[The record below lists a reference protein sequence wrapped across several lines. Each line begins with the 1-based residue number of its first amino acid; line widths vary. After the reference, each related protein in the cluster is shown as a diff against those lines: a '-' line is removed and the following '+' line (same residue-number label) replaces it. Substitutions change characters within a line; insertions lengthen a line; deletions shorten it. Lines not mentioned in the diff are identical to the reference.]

1 MFGPLPGVEA
11 GSEFVFPD
19 WSPYTDLD
27 EAARAYFRDSELAV
41 EALMS
46 ALGDHRALGFSLE
59 RVVTDDGMVWQEAV
73 VCDGERLVLWH
84 GEDIP
89 TDELAGAAPE
99 GAMTSA
105 IRTVPLSRVSEV
117 GYRQLL
123 IRTDGGYRLHGVD
136 AYILLESVDEAR
148 VMERDSEQATVFAHD
163 AIRLGKSIEAGGSGQ
178 AQRLL
183 EFAQLVAGLVGL
195 PLKR

>member
-1 MFGPLPGVEA
+1 MFGPLPGVES

-27 EAARAYFRDSELAV
+27 EAARAYFRDPDMAL
-41 EALMS
+41 EALRT
-46 ALGDHRALGFSLE
+46 ALGGRQVLGFSLE

-73 VCDGERLVLWH
+73 VCDGDRLIMWH

-89 TDELAGAAPE
+89 TEELAEAAPH

-105 IRTVPLSRVSEV
+105 IRTIPLKRVSEV
-117 GYRQLL
+117 GYRQVMA
-123 IRTDGGYRLHGVD
+123 RTESGELHLHGVD

-148 VMERDSEQATVFAHD
+148 IVEREGEQSTMFAHD
-163 AIRLGKSIEAGGSGQ
+163 SVRLGKSIEAGGTGQ

-183 EFAQLVAGLVGL
+183 EFAQLVAGLAGL
-195 PLKR
+195 PLH